1 MRMSTFELKVI
12 AIDRTF
18 YNGKCQQVIVNSADG
33 SIGIMAH
40 HENCVMALVE
50 GPMRIQ
56 TEDGTWIEAV
66 AGIGHVQAAYNRV
79 TIIVDFAEK
88 PEEIDERRAK
98 EALERAE
105 EAMRQKQSIQE
116 YHMSQANMARAM
128 ARLAAKKHYT
138 KETLHER
145 K

>member
-1 MRMSTFELKVI
+1 MRMNTFELKVI
-12 AIDRTF
+12 AIDKTF
-18 YNGKCQQVIVNSADG
+18 FTGKCQQVIVSATDG

-40 HENCVMALVE
+40 HENTVMALVE

-56 TEDGTWIEAV
+56 LEDGTWLEAV
-66 AGIGHVQAAYNRV
+66 TGIGHAQIAYNRV
-79 TIIVDFAEK
+79 TILVDFAEK

-98 EALERAE
+98 EALERAQ

-128 ARLAAKKHYT
+128 ARLAAKKHYN
-138 KETLHER
+138 KD

>member
-1 MRMSTFELKVI
+1 MRMSTFYLKVI
-12 AIDRTF
+12 AINKTF
-18 YNGKCQQVIVNSADG
+18 YSGMCQQVIVTSADG
-33 SIGIMAH
+33 SMGIMAH
-40 HENCVMALVE
+40 HEDMVMAITE

-66 AGIGHVQAAYNRV
+66 SGIGHVRVAYNRV
-79 TIIVDFAEK
+79 TIIVDTVER
-88 PEEIDERRAK
+88 PEEIDARRAQ

-128 ARLAAKKHYT
+128 ARLAVKKRYT
-138 KETLHER
+138 EDRL
-145 K
+145 

>member
-1 MRMSTFELKVI
+1 MNTFELKVI
-12 AIDRTF
+12 AIDKTF
-18 YNGKCQQVIVNSADG
+18 FTGKCQQVIVSATDG

-40 HENCVMALVE
+40 HENTVMALVE

-56 TEDGTWIEAV
+56 LEDGTWLEAV
-66 AGIGHVQAAYNRV
+66 TGIGHAQIAYNRV
-79 TIIVDFAEK
+79 TILVDFAEK

-98 EALERAE
+98 EALERAQ

-128 ARLAAKKHYT
+128 ARLAVKKHYT
-138 KETLHER
+138 KD

>member
-1 MRMSTFELKVI
+1 MT
-12 AIDRTF
+12 
-18 YNGKCQQVIVNSADG
+18 SADG
-33 SIGIMAH
+33 SMGIMAH
-40 HENCVMALVE
+40 HEDMVMAITE

-66 AGIGHVQAAYNRV
+66 SGIGHVRVAYNRV
-79 TIIVDFAEK
+79 TIIVDTVER
-88 PEEIDERRAK
+88 PEEIDARRAQ

-128 ARLAAKKHYT
+128 ARLAVKKRYT
-138 KETLHER
+138 EDRL
-145 K
+145 